1 MKMNVT
7 QNSPDIWQNHMPK
20 LSENS
25 HKYTRG
31 HALIYGAPELTG
43 ASILAATACARIG
56 AGLVTLLGGAKAD
69 IYRMAL
75 PPHIMVRDD
84 MEWFDERITAQLY
97 GCGGLACP
105 PDHKRAIHTIL
116 DAAALEDLP
125 ERLSPETILT
135 PHSGEFDRYLGA
147 YKCSD
152 DPLENAKSASKA
164 LGCIIVLKGA
174 RTVIAAPDGQC
185 AENNHAS
192 PYLASGGT
200 GDVLAG
206 MITGLCAQ
214 RMEPFM
220 AACAAVWI
228 HGETGIRIGAGL
240 VATDIPDKIPEI
252 LRILS

>member
-1 MKMNVT
+1 MNVI

-56 AGLVTLLGGAKAD
+56 AGLVTLLGGKKAD
-69 IYRMAL
+69 IYRIAL

-97 GCGGLACP
+97 GCGGLACR
-105 PDHKRAIHTIL
+105 PDYTRPIPTIL
-116 DAAALEDLP
+116 DAAALAGLP
-125 ERLSPETILT
+125 EESLSTDTILN
-135 PHSGEFDRYLGA
+135 PHSGEFDRYLAA

-164 LGCIIVLKGA
+164 LGCIVVLKGA
-174 RTVIAAPDGQC
+174 RTIIAAPDGRC

-206 MITGLCAQ
+206 IITGLCAQ
-214 RMEPFM
+214 RMESFM

-228 HGETGIRIGAGL
+228 HGEAGIRIGAGL
-240 VATDIPDKIPEI
+240 VASDIPDRIPEI